1 MESAIRSAILKP
13 EQSTNEVLTAIREVC
28 SQLENANMRFALEK
42 DSDLIE
48 ACIFEIESLRA
59 RYRYL
64 LRLAKKQGV
73 KAGVYA
79 PLKTEGENQ
88 K

>member
-1 MESAIRSAILKP
+1 MEGAFRSAVLKP

-28 SQLENANMRFALEK
+28 LRLENANNRFEMEK

-48 ACIFEIESLRA
+48 ACIYEIESLRA

-64 LRLAKKQGV
+64 LRMAKKQGL
-73 KAGVYA
+73 KAGVYIQDR
-79 PLKTEGENQ
+79 KKGE
-88 K
+88 

>member
-13 EQSTNEVLTAIREVC
+13 QQSTNEVLAAIREVC
-28 SQLENANMRFALEK
+28 SQLENANMRFEMER

-48 ACIFEIESLRA
+48 ACIYEIESLRA

-73 KAGVYA
+73 KAGVFT
-79 PLKTEGENQ
+79 PLKPEGENQ